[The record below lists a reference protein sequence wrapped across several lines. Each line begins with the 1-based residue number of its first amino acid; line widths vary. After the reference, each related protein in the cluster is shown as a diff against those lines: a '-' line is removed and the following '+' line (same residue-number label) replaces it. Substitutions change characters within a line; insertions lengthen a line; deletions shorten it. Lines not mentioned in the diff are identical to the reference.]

1 MSTKK
6 IKQLEELVNSALD
19 CLEKLYLEN
28 RHLEQRVKEL
38 EKEKE
43 ASSNANQR
51 ANDSLEKLKQLEV
64 SRLKL
69 ENDSSAVRIKVK
81 NVLQK
86 IEKMDFV

>member
-69 ENDSSAVRIKVK
+69 EKDSSAVRIKVK